1 VTGGAA
7 AAVLALLALVG
18 GIIQGTWGA
27 ICGREA
33 DTAHDPEDRRRATM
47 RMAAGGIIIGIAQI
61 ASGIWIWLQI
71 R

>member
-1 VTGGAA
+1 MTGGAA

-18 GIIQGTWGA
+18 GTLQGTWGA

-33 DTAHDPEDRRRATM
+33 DTAQDPEDRRRATM
-47 RMAAGGIIIGIAQI
+47 RMAAGGTIIGIAQI
-61 ASGIWIWLQI
+61 ASGIWIWAQI